1 MNDYKVFVTDI
12 IRDFKNN
19 YYTDKVKYSIP
30 LMHNDVVVGR
40 MRPVPTE
47 FKEDAL
53 NDVHLQ
59 TKWRNIHKDS
69 FLVEPFTATD
79 ERTLSW
85 LKETYDNNDDR
96 IIFMILDVLDNPIG
110 HLGYENFIYEERRAE
125 YGRLMRGEIS
135 MYEKLNKY
143 NLIELGQVAFL
154 NWGFNFLELSAVY
167 GTQFANNFLVNSLH
181 SKCGFKTINH
191 YDHHKSEGTIKIAET
206 ELKKTDFKLLN
217 QFS

>member
-1 MNDYKVFVTDI
+1 MSDYKVFVTDI

-40 MRPVPTE
+40 LRPVPTE

-79 ERTLSW
+79 ERTLNW

-96 IIFMILDVLDNPIG
+96 IIFMILDAIDNPIG
-110 HLGYENFIYEERRAE
+110 HLAYENFIYEEKKAE
-125 YGRLMRGEIS
+125 YGRLMRGEVS
-135 MYEKLNKY
+135 KLEKNGKY
-143 NLIELGQVAFL
+143 NLIEIAQIAFL
-154 NWGFNFLELSAVY
+154 NWGFNYLDLSSVY
-167 GTQFANNFLVNSLH
+167 GTQFADNFTVNILH
-181 SKCGFKTINH
+181 AKCGFKTINQ
-191 YDHHKSEGTIKIAET
+191 YDHQKSSGTVRMAER

-217 QFS
+217 K